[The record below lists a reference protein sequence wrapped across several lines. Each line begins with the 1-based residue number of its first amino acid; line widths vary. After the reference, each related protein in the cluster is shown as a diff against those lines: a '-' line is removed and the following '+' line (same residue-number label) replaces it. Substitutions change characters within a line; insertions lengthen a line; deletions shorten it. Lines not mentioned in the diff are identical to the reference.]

1 MRLLTPSRALLA
13 AVPVALLLSGC
24 GGGSGSGSDNGA
36 VANTGA
42 SSAGSSAASGGRS
55 GAYQG
60 GFEICSGSS
69 VEEVAVGYGVSP
81 ATPDAVSDSI
91 AEAVSGGTPRDAKD
105 AKQGCLDALAK
116 SK

>member
-24 GGGSGSGSDNGA
+24 GGGSSSDNGA

-60 GFEICSGSS
+60 GFEICSTGT
-69 VEEVAVGYGVSP
+69 VEEVAANYGVP
-81 ATPDAVSDSI
+81 DPTPEAVSESI
-91 AEAVSGGTPRDAKD
+91 AEAVSGGTPRDATD
-105 AKQGCLDALAK
+105 AKQGCLDAFAK

>member
-1 MRLLTPSRALLA
+1 MRLLTPARALLA

-24 GGGSGSGSDNGA
+24 GGGSGSDNGA

-60 GFEICSGSS
+60 GFEICSGST
-69 VEEVAVGYGVSP
+69 VEEVAAGYGVSP

-91 AEAVSGGTPRDAKD
+91 AEAVSGGTPRDAAD